1 MASYFFSSVSAAD
14 VPEDFDDDDAAAGAS
29 IEERDDLP
37 EILAASASADRAFFF
52 ASSTFAKYA
61 IAACWPFSHA
71 PEVAASSDVAVADA
85 ERLMSSKAAL
95 MTVPVWR
102 ASIFGALPKLCTV
115 SLSRSKSIDLMALPI
130 STSLCAVL
138 PMRSPR

>member
-61 IAACWPFSHA
+61 IAACWPFSQA
-71 PEVAASSDVAVADA
+71 PAVAATSDVPVA
-85 ERLMSSKAAL
+85 AADFL
-95 MTVPVWR
+95 TSEKTAFMTVPVCI
-102 ASIFGALPKLCTV
+102 ASISGTV
-115 SLSRSKSIDLMALPI
+115 VMLERVSFTPSKSRDLTAEPS
-130 STSLCAVL
+130 STSLWAVL